1 MTGRYSKFLK
11 FFHAAGDL
19 LLINISFL
27 LAAQLFRQDY
37 TQSYEDQYRTLLI
50 LMNLLWVI
58 VAFFLRIYELNRVIS
73 LEKVTVNLFKS
84 LFLHILL
91 IFACLFALKGALYS
105 RFHLLFTYVFYAV
118 ALFGWRMLAL
128 FLLKKYRESGYN
140 YRKVVIIGAGKTGG
154 LLYDFFKAHAN
165 YGYHCDGFFDD
176 YPDKSQHA
184 QLILGNIQEAKPYC
198 EQNQID
204 EIYCALPLHA
214 TEKIQDLIQY
224 ADNAMMRLRIV
235 PDFSSFPF
243 RRVNIEFY
251 AGIPVLTFREEPL
264 ENLFNRFMKRT
275 FDIIF
280 SLLVIILLFSWLF
293 PIIAILIKLSSRGPV
308 LFKQLRSGKDNQEF
322 LCYKFRTMKVN
333 ASADKKQATKD
344 DDRITSIG
352 RFLRKTSMDELP
364 QFFNVLIGNMSVVG
378 PRPHMLQHT
387 KDYSAIIDKFMV
399 RHFVKPGIT
408 GMAQVKGY
416 RGETKDPREMELRVR
431 ADVWYLENWSFLL
444 DLKLILLTVVNVFK
458 GQEKAY

>member
-19 LLINISFL
+19 LLINICFL

-37 TQSYEDQYRTLLI
+37 TQSYVDQYRTLQM
-50 LMNLLWVI
+50 LMNLLWII

-84 LFLHILL
+84 LLLHILL
-91 IFACLFALKGALYS
+91 IFACLFALKGEYYS
-105 RFHLLFTYVFYAV
+105 RFHLLFTYIFFAV
-118 ALFGWRMLAL
+118 TLFGWRMLAL

-140 YRKVVIIGAGKTGG
+140 YRRVIIVGAGITGST
-154 LLYDFFKAHAN
+154 LFDFFKAHTN
-165 YGYHCDGFFDD
+165 YGYHCIGFFDD
-176 YPDKSQHA
+176 YPEKSPHPDK
-184 QLILGNIQEAKPYC
+184 ILGKIGDLKAYC
-198 EQNQID
+198 KENPVD

-224 ADNAMMRLRIV
+224 ADNALIRLRIV

-264 ENLFNRFMKRT
+264 ENLLNRFIKRT

-280 SLLVIILLFSWLF
+280 SSLVIILLFSWLF
-293 PIIAILIKLSSRGPV
+293 PIIALLIKLSSKGPV
-308 LFKQLRSGKDNQEF
+308 FFTQLRSGKDNEEF

-333 ASADKKQATKD
+333 SDSDDKQATKD
-344 DDRITSIG
+344 DDRITKIG
-352 RFLRKTSMDELP
+352 HFLRKTSIDELP

-378 PRPHMLQHT
+378 PRPHMLKHT
-387 KDYSAIIDKFMV
+387 LDYSAIIDKFMV

-416 RGETKDPREMELRVR
+416 RGETKDPAEMEARVR

-444 DLKLILLTVVNVFK
+444 DLKLILLTVVNIFK
-458 GQEKAY
+458 GQDKAY